1 MRNININRWRSN
13 AAFRGFALAG
23 ASAAVLSAGACATA
37 ISPQQEAQ
45 IGAQSAA
52 EINQK
57 LPIVNDGSLNNY
69 INALGNELARR
80 GQRGIGYRF
89 FIVNSN
95 AVNAF
100 AVPGGYIYV
109 NRGLIERSAN
119 TAELAGV
126 LAHEIE
132 HVELRHSVQQMEQM
146 QKANIGLTLAS
157 ILLSRSSQTVQQ
169 GAGTAANVLGT
180 AYFAKFSRED
190 ENEADAAAVPLMV
203 AAGYDPNGLTT
214 MFQKLLEESRRSPT
228 AVEQWFSTHPTTQ
241 ERVANAQRLVSQIPA
256 AQRSRLTRDT
266 NAFQSFKSRM
276 RSYSPRASD

>member
-1 MRNININRWRSN
+1 MNGMMSGAFWRR
-13 AAFRGFALAG
+13 RGVALALTATG
-23 ASAAVLSAGACATA
+23 AVAVGACASA

-52 EINQK
+52 EINQQ
-57 LPIVNDGSLNNY
+57 LPIVNDRTLNNY
-69 INALGNELARR
+69 VNSLGSQIARN

-89 FIVNSN
+89 HIVNSN

-109 NRGLIERSAN
+109 NRGLIERTTNA
-119 TAELAGV
+119 AEFAGV

-132 HVELRHSVQQMEQM
+132 HVELRHSVEQMEQM
-146 QKANIGLTLAS
+146 QKANVGLALAS
-157 ILLSRSSQTVQQ
+157 ILLGRSSATVQQ
-169 GAGTAANVLGT
+169 AAGTAVNVAGT

-190 ENEADAAAVPLMV
+190 ENEADAQAVPLMV

-214 MFQKLLEESRRSPT
+214 MFQKLLQEERSAPRS
-228 AVEQWFSTHPTTQ
+228 VQQWFSTHPTTQ
-241 ERVANAQRLVSQIPA
+241 DRVTNAQRLVSQVPA
-256 AQRSRLTRDT
+256 ATRSRLIKDT

-276 RSYSPRASD
+276 RSYSPRATD